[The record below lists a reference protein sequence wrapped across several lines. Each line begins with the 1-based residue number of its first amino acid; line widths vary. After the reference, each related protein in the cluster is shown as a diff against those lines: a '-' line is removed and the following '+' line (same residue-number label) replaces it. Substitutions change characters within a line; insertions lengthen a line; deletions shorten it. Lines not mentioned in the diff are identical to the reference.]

1 MLSNKES
8 EQLYDFRAHLL
19 YLYKYN
25 NQEGSSELG
34 LATYLTHTQTQARWG
49 NELGSRTT
57 QEAESYCCPKYVL
70 SEF

>member
-19 YLYKYN
+19 DLYKYN

-34 LATYLTHTQTQARWG
+34 LATYLAHAQTQARWG

-57 QEAESYCCPKYVL
+57 
-70 SEF
+70 